1 MRETVENLI
10 DAIAQGNAIETESA
24 FAAAMA
30 EKLAPMLDARRM
42 EVAQSMFA
50 QGQEAVSEESK
61 KDDEE
66 DEDESEENKEDED
79 EDKEEMKEAA
89 YTNPGL
95 ETLLA
100 KKRAEKANA
109 VKKTS

>member
-61 KDDEE
+61 KDDDSE
-66 DEDESEENKEDED
+66 DENEDENEDDESEDDED
-79 EDKEEMKEAA
+79 EDK
-89 YTNPGL
+89 
-95 ETLLA
+95 
-100 KKRAEKANA
+100 
-109 VKKTS
+109 KTS